1 MANYTA
7 GSMRVVLQQPDLT
20 TYQGNGSVVLDSQL
34 ARPLWFDGRFLAASD
49 LEREQNYF
57 LQRQA
62 NLGRAGGFGVMHG
75 LLVDQGTSSGQP
87 ATAETIV
94 IHAGDGITPA
104 GELVMLPSDL
114 TIQLSRS
121 HRRRKPERAVR
132 AVHDAAATSA
142 HAHGA
147 VRAGAAA
154 GGVHGQPD
162 HLIPNQYP
170 GTAHDA

>member
-7 GSMRVVLQQPDLT
+7 GSTRVVLQQPDLT

-87 ATAETIV
+87 ATA
-94 IHAGDGITPA
+94 
-104 GELVMLPSDL
+104 
-114 TIQLSRS
+114 
-121 HRRRKPERAVR
+121 
-132 AVHDAAATSA
+132 ATTGT
-142 HAHGA
+142 HAHRA

-154 GGVHGQPD
+154 GGVHCQSD
-162 HLIPNQYP
+162 HLLPNQYP